1 MKTTLYR
8 MTIALLLLVS
18 TGRICAQGGGPPM
31 ITDDP
36 GTPATGEW
44 EINASINSETHKGEK
59 EMEAPLLDINYGLNE
74 RTQLRIE
81 MPYLLTKV
89 EGESFNGRQG
99 DVGVGIKYR
108 FFDEDEDFLSFSMYP
123 AVVFATAKD
132 SYNEYALPFQLE
144 KTFGKWVLGA
154 QIGYSYVE
162 DDQDYFIGGF
172 LVGYGFSTKFE
183 AMGEVDFQMDRL
195 TLGEVEPGT
204 VVNFG
209 IRYEISQAI
218 KLIASMGTGVTAPKG
233 TSKIDFISFTGFQF
247 TI

>member
-1 MKTTLYR
+1 MKTTFCG
-8 MTIALLLLVS
+8 IIIPLLFLAS
-18 TGRICAQGGGPPM
+18 TGKICAQGGGPPM

-36 GTPATGEW
+36 GTPGVGEW
-44 EINASINSETHKGEK
+44 EINASINSETHGGEK

-89 EGESFNGRQG
+89 EGESLNGRQG
-99 DVGVGIKYR
+99 DVGVGVKYR
-108 FFDEDEDFLSFSMYP
+108 FLDEDEDYLSFSMYP
-123 AVVFATAKD
+123 AVVFSTTQD
-132 SYNEYALPFQLE
+132 SYNEYALPVQLE

-154 QIGYSYVE
+154 QLGYSYVE

-209 IRYEISQAI
+209 IRYELNQVIR
-218 KLIASMGTGVTAPKG
+218 LIASMGTGISAPKE
-233 TSKIDFISFTGFQF
+233 TSKIDFISFAGFQF